1 MPEATLSF
9 TEGDHLLSSAVL
21 PGEIQSVAK
30 QSWWT
35 QAVKWGTVLV
45 PDTGYVLREAHSHLG
60 DPSARPVH
68 QLHHHWPQS
77 PSQKSGSLRHVRP
90 V

>member
-35 QAVKWGTVLV
+35 QAVKRALS
-45 PDTGYVLREAHSHLG
+45 L
-60 DPSARPVH
+60 
-68 QLHHHWPQS
+68 
-77 PSQKSGSLRHVRP
+77 SQILPTSCVEHTAIMETLC
-90 V
+90 